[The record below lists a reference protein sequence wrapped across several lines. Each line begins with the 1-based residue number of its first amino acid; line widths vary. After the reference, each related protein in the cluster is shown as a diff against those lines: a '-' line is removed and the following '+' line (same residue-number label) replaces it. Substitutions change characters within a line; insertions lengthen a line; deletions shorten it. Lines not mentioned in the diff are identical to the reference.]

1 MFDKETGKI
10 LVKNVS
16 EKWSGSLFYVF
27 FLSLCISFGF
37 LLFLLLFVLFLLLF
51 YFSDFSHL
59 EFFFLISALCNVSF
73 CLYFFAVVLF

>member
-27 FLSLCISFGF
+27 F
-37 LLFLLLFVLFLLLF
+37 FVFVN
-51 YFSDFSHL
+51 
-59 EFFFLISALCNVSF
+59 FFWVFVVFVIVHF
-73 CLYFFAVVLF
+73 VFVVVLFF